1 MDRRS
6 FLMGAAGLGGAVLL
20 GGCGS
25 SNSGGSQAASSA
37 KRPSITK
44 EPGNL
49 SILEW
54 DGYQAFGTPTNKK
67 AGGLSAGEEY
77 TKKFGADG
85 ITYSLIVNDSEA
97 LNKVRSGQQFDV
109 IHPCIENLQDYV
121 RDGLV
126 QPWDTKLLPSFANLN
141 PALVTG
147 GQVNGQQYFI
157 PWDWG
162 YGSVIYRTDKVDP
175 ADATGW
181 ELFWN
186 PKYKGRISMWNGN
199 TTNFEIAALK
209 LGYGGHAMDN
219 LTSDQLDNAKN
230 ALIEQ
235 YPLNKFLWS
244 SEYTDLQPALQN
256 GDVWVAYSWQDQWVY
271 AKSKGIPMA
280 YMKPSQ
286 GRLGWYCG
294 FMLGKDTKNYYH
306 AHDYVESYI
315 NHKSCLSLTNYF
327 YYGSADATVKPSE
340 IQDKAVAKSLDIGN
354 PNVLASADVHL
365 QSWEPNEAA
374 VQQAWEE
381 VTASA

>member
-1 MDRRS
+1 
-6 FLMGAAGLGGAVLL
+6 MGAAGLGGAVLL
-20 GGCGS
+20 GACGS
-25 SNSGGSQAASSA
+25 SGSSGGNSPSSTT
-37 KRPSITK
+37 KRPPIGK
-44 EPGNL
+44 EPGDL

-67 AGGLSAGEEY
+67 AGALSAGEDY
-77 TKKFGADG
+77 TKKYGADG

-121 RDGLV
+121 HDGLV
-126 QPWDTKLLPSFANLN
+126 QPWDTKLIPSFKNLN
-141 PALVTG
+141 PALVKG
-147 GQVNGQQYFI
+147 GQLDGQQYFI

-186 PKYKGRISMWNGN
+186 PKYKDRIAMWNGN

-209 LGYGGHAMDN
+209 LGYGGKAMDH
-219 LTSDQLDNAKN
+219 LSEDQLSNAKN

-256 GDVWVAYSWQDQWVY
+256 GDVWIAYSWQDQWVY
-271 AKSKGIPMA
+271 AKAKNIPMA
-280 YMKPSQ
+280 YMNPSQ

-306 AHDYVESYI
+306 AHEYVESYV

-327 YYGSADATVKPSE
+327 YYGSADATITASE
-340 IQDKAVAKSLDIGN
+340 IQDKAVAKSLSIGN
-354 PNVLASADVHL
+354 PNILSSANVHL

-381 VTASA
+381 VTASAG

>member
-1 MDRRS
+1 
-6 FLMGAAGLGGAVLL
+6 MGAAGLGGAVLL

-25 SNSGGSQAASSA
+25 SSSTSSGSSSA
-37 KRPSITK
+37 KRPGISK
-44 EPGNL
+44 ESGDM

-77 TKKFGADG
+77 TKKFGANG

-97 LNKVRSGQQFDV
+97 LNKVRSGQQFDI

-121 RDGLV
+121 NDGLV
-126 QPWDTKLLPSFANLN
+126 QAWDTSLLPSFSNLN
-141 PALVTG
+141 PALVRG
-147 GQVNGQQYFI
+147 GQLNGQQYFI

-175 ADATGW
+175 ADAKGW

-186 PKYKGRISMWNGN
+186 PKYKDRISMWNGN

-209 LGYGGHAMDN
+209 LGYGGKAMDH
-219 LTSDQLDNAKN
+219 LSDDQLTNAKN
-230 ALIEQ
+230 TLIEQ
-235 YPLNKFLWS
+235 YALNKFLWS

-256 GDVWVAYSWQDQWVY
+256 GDIWIAYSWQDQWVY
-271 AKSKGIPMA
+271 AKAKGIPMA
-280 YMKPSQ
+280 YMEPSQ

-327 YYGSADATVKPSE
+327 YYGNADATVKPSE
-340 IQDKAVAKSLDIGN
+340 ISDQEVAKSLDIGN
-354 PNVLASADVHL
+354 PNVLASANVHL

-381 VTASA
+381 VTASGG

>member
-1 MDRRS
+1 
-6 FLMGAAGLGGAVLL
+6 
-20 GGCGS
+20 
-25 SNSGGSQAASSA
+25 
-37 KRPSITK
+37 
-44 EPGNL
+44 
-49 SILEW
+49 
-54 DGYQAFGTPTNKK
+54 
-67 AGGLSAGEEY
+67 
-77 TKKFGADG
+77 
-85 ITYSLIVNDSEA
+85 
-97 LNKVRSGQQFDV
+97 
-109 IHPCIENLQDYV
+109 
-121 RDGLV
+121 
-126 QPWDTKLLPSFANLN
+126 
-141 PALVTG
+141 
-147 GQVNGQQYFI
+147 
-157 PWDWG
+157 
-162 YGSVIYRTDKVDP
+162 
-175 ADATGW
+175 
-181 ELFWN
+181 
-186 PKYKGRISMWNGN
+186 
-199 TTNFEIAALK
+199 
-209 LGYGGHAMDN
+209 MDN
-219 LTSDQLDNAKN
+219 LSDDQLTNAKN

-306 AHDYVESYI
+306 AHDYVEAYV

-327 YYGSADATVKPSE
+327 YYGSADATIKPSE

-354 PNVLASADVHL
+354 PNVLSSADVHL